1 MARLLV
7 TGGAG
12 FIGSNYIRYALE
24 SEPTDDIVCLD
35 ALTYAGNRANLE
47 GLGQTGR
54 MRFLEGDIRDPQA
67 VRAALDG
74 VTEVVHFAAESHV
87 DRSIVSATEFL
98 STNVT
103 GTHLLLL
110 EARTAGVERFVHIG
124 TDEVYG
130 SIEAPRKA
138 GETDPLLPSNPYSAS
153 KAAGDHLALAHHNT
167 YGLPVCVTR
176 CGNNYGPYQFPEKLL
191 PLAILRA
198 LQDRSIPVY
207 GDGQQVRDWV
217 HVRDH
222 CRAVHLVLKQGRPG
236 EIYNIGGR
244 DGTPNL
250 EVLRA
255 VLAALG
261 KPESLLQHVQDRPGH
276 DRRYAVD
283 SVKIREQL
291 GFEPEVAFEEGL
303 RQTVLWYRDHEAWWR
318 PVLERSERERKHWLE
333 EEA

>member
-12 FIGSNYIRYALE
+12 FIGSNYIRYVLE
-24 SEPTDDIVCLD
+24 SEPADDVVCLD

-47 GLGQTGR
+47 GLEETGR

-110 EARTAGVERFVHIG
+110 EAQTAGVERFVHIG

-167 YGLPVCVTR
+167 YGLAVCVTR

-198 LQDRSIPVY
+198 LQDRPIPVY
-207 GDGQQVRDWV
+207 GDGLQVRDWV

-283 SVKIREQL
+283 SSKIREQL

-303 RQTVLWYRDHEAWWR
+303 RQAVLWYRDHEAWWR

>member
-12 FIGSNYIRYALE
+12 FIGSNYIRYVLE

-47 GLGQTGR
+47 GLEQTGR

-110 EARTAGVERFVHIG
+110 EAQSAGVERFVHIG

-244 DGTPNL
+244 DGTSNL

-255 VLAALG
+255 VLSALG

-283 SVKIREQL
+283 SAKIREQL